1 MEMNIENMNL
11 DDLIS
16 LREKLSDAIEKA
28 KEEKYRDIKTGD
40 VYTRSLDNGTKIV
53 YLVLDEDEN
62 DSEYVDDELCAI
74 VSVKYLC
81 FFIDKNGFL
90 ISCGE
95 NSSERMD
102 FVEYVH
108 DADVKHE
115 CFDSY
120 DYEDAVNKIQ
130 LDFYRKVNN

>member
-1 MEMNIENMNL
+1 MNIENMNL
-11 DDLIS
+11 NDLID

-40 VYTRSLDNGTKIV
+40 VYTRSNANGTKVV

-102 FVEYVH
+102 FVENVRY
-108 DADVKHE
+108 ADVKHG
-115 CFDSY
+115 CFDPY
-120 DYEDAVNKIQ
+120 EYEDAVDKLQ
-130 LDFYRKVNN
+130 LDFYRKVND

>member
-11 DDLIS
+11 NDLID

-40 VYTRSLDNGTKIV
+40 VYTRSNADGSKVV
-53 YLVLDEDEN
+53 YLVLDEN
-62 DSEYVDDELCAI
+62 DSEYVNELCTI
-74 VSVKYLC
+74 VRVKYLW
-81 FFIDKNGFL
+81 FFIDKNGVL
-90 ISCGE
+90 YSRGE
-95 NSSERMD
+95 SSDEWME

-108 DADVKHE
+108 DADVKHG
-115 CFDSY
+115 CFEPY
-120 DYEDAVNKIQ
+120 EYEDAVNKLQ